1 MFVFD
6 YSEDIDIATY
16 EYRIYEA
23 NQVEPDSDHPGYY
36 KLINA
41 ATIDSGTITPY
52 SQGFNLSNV
61 FTVAVENST
70 TTSSSTTTSPI
81 SYYGAIRP
89 VDTSANL
96 GPWTLITKTSTDTPL
111 IDQQYIGSLTAAK
124 ITAGE
129 IGAHEIILG
138 GANSIIRSSTYNFIA
153 ETNTTGWYIRGDGHF
168 SLGGP
173 KGITY
178 DNQTVVIGD
187 DVQVTAN
194 LAADSISVGG
204 VTKLNINNNIA
215 SGVGGMTVGDPTYN
229 YWYANG
235 LFSVG
240 QSGKYFKWDG
250 TNITTTGT
258 IIGTPTINGG
268 TITGSSLDVGSGT
281 SSFHVD
287 VSGRIWSGN
296 SAFGSAPFSVT
307 AQGALTATNANIT
320 GAIHAASGSFT
331 GKITVPGT
339 QTQFGTN
346 INDAANYQGIKI
358 GGIAGEWKNAWVER
372 NDGSVYFNAQ
382 NPAGTN
388 RFYMD
393 STNSLLSM
401 GNGAFSVNN
410 DGAMTATGANI
421 HGIINTTSGT
431 IGGWLI
437 DSTGLQK
444 TESGSSSN
452 IYPGQIRLGILTDEV
467 SGDTTLSAAR
477 VTLSDD
483 NYLAR
488 NKTSGYEII
497 ALQPPYT
504 TSYFKHFGAQ
514 LYGSMII
521 FGGNISATNISG
533 TGGTVSAVNVSTD
546 TITGHAIDSSG
557 GIAFPASIT
566 DGAIIP
572 LTGQG
577 PWKTNLQWTNGGG
590 GRLYYQ
596 INNDSNVKGY
606 LTRTGV
612 SDRRLKS
619 NINQEIKSWLSK
631 FNQIKI
637 YEFDYNNLLPQ
648 AGDHEYI
655 PDGIK
660 KLGVIADEIEVL
672 FPEFVLGTAKEE
684 ILIQSFEGKTQKEK
698 EELIGKFN
706 SSETTVKVDGI
717 YSKAEY
723 QQVDYSSFVPLLMAV
738 NLNQNKLIEQLS
750 AKVDELESRLV

>member
-23 NQVEPDSDHPGYY
+23 NQVEPDPNHPGYY

-41 ATIDSGTITPY
+41 ATIDSGTIKPY
-52 SQGFNLSNV
+52 SEGFNLSNV

-89 VDTSANL
+89 IDTSANL
-96 GPWTLITKTSTDTPL
+96 GPWTLIRKTSTDTPL
-111 IDQQYIGSLTAAK
+111 IDQQYIGGLTAAK

-129 IGAHEIILG
+129 IGAAEITLA
-138 GANSIIRSSTYNFIA
+138 GANSIIKSSTYNFIA
-153 ETNTTGWYIRGDGHF
+153 ETNTAGWYIRGDGHF

-178 DNQTVVIGD
+178 DNETVVIGD

-240 QSGKYFKWDG
+240 KSGKYFKWDG

-258 IIGTPTINGG
+258 IIGTPTITDGS
-268 TITGSSLDVGSGT
+268 ITGSSLDVGSGT

-287 VSGRIWSGN
+287 ATGKIWSGN

-307 AQGALTATNANIT
+307 AQGALTATGATIVGNIT
-320 GAIHAASGSFT
+320 ATSGYFT

-372 NDGSVYFNAQ
+372 SDGSVYFNAQ

-401 GNGAFSVNN
+401 GNGTFSVDNN
-410 DGAMTATGANI
+410 GAMTAK
-421 HGIINTTSGT
+421 SGT
-431 IGGWLI
+431 IAGFAIGPNQIYKSVGDNSTRLSSVDSSLWLYGVYDDQYAESHIYPAEVSVYGVNAGGGTRI
-437 DSTGLQK
+437 TGYRINMTDTSGNRNGYISTG
-444 TESGSSSN
+444 S
-452 IYPGQIRLGILTDEV
+452 V
-467 SGDTTLSAAR
+467 TTTH
-477 VTLSDD
+477 VT
-483 NYLAR
+483 
-488 NKTSGYEII
+488 
-497 ALQPPYT
+497 
-504 TSYFKHFGAQ
+504 
-514 LYGSMII
+514 
-521 FGGNISATNISG
+521 
-533 TGGTVSAVNVSTD
+533 TD
-546 TITGHAIDSSG
+546 TITGHAIDASG
-557 GIAFPASIT
+557 GIAFPARIN
-566 DGAIIP
+566 DGVNIP
-572 LTGQG
+572 LSGQG
-577 PWKTNLQWTNGGG
+577 PWRTNLQWTNGGS

-596 INNDSNVKGY
+596 INDDSNVKGY
-606 LTRTGV
+606 LTKTHL
-612 SDRRLKS
+612 SDRRLKN
-619 NINQEIKSWLSK
+619 NISQEVEDWLNK

-637 YEFDYNNLLPQ
+637 YEFEYNNIVPQ
-648 AGDHEYI
+648 AGGCECI
-655 PDGIK
+655 PDGVK
-660 KLGVIADEIEVL
+660 KIGVIADEIEQL
-672 FPEFVLGTAKEE
+672 FPQYVLGTAKEE
-684 ILIQSFEGKTQKEK
+684 TLIQSLEGKTQEEK
-698 EELIGKFN
+698 EQLIEKFDTP
-706 SSETTVKVDGI
+706 ETTVKADGI

-723 QQVDYSSFVPLLMAV
+723 QQVDYSSFVPLLIAV